1 MFVKIYIMQTSSI
14 AQLKKEVQTLPYP
27 HLVEVC
33 MRLAKYKKENKELL
47 HYLLFESTNETQ
59 YINQTKQEIDA
70 LFKEVNTSHV
80 YYAKKT
86 IRKILRY
93 VNKQAKYSG
102 LPQTSIELLIYF
114 LRKLRKCKNVLYESN
129 QLMNL
134 YATQLKKTTK
144 ALSKLHEDLQYD
156 YLKEIE
162 ELGLG

>member
-1 MFVKIYIMQTSSI
+1 MQTSSI
-14 AQLKKEVQTLPYP
+14 AQLKKEVQTLHYP
-27 HLVEVC
+27 QLVEVC

-59 YINQTKQEIDA
+59 FINQTKQEIDT
-70 LFKEVNTSHV
+70 LFNEVNTSHV

-102 LPQTSIELLIYF
+102 IPQTNIELLMHF
-114 LRKLRKCKNVLYESN
+114 LYQLRKCKNVLYESN

-134 YATQLKKTTK
+134 YATQLKKINK
-144 ALSKLHEDLQYD
+144 ELSKLHEDLQYD

-162 ELGLG
+162 TLGL

>member
-1 MFVKIYIMQTSSI
+1 MQTSSI

-27 HLVEVC
+27 QLVEVC

-59 YINQTKQEIDA
+59 FINQTKQEIDT
-70 LFKEVNTSHV
+70 LFEEVNTSHV

-86 IRKILRY
+86 IRKILRF
-93 VNKQAKYSG
+93 VTKQAKYSG
-102 LPQTSIELLIYF
+102 IPQTNIELLIHF
-114 LRKLRKCKNVLYESN
+114 LYQLRKCKNVLYESN

-134 YATQLKKTTK
+134 YATQLKKINK
-144 ALSKLHEDLQYD
+144 ELSKLHEDLQYD

-162 ELGLG
+162 ALDL